1 MDDGRSVAT
10 MARARFKEET
20 AEPKM
25 VAVTSAEAVVPA
37 APDARAIEL
46 PKRPAVAGFD
56 APTGTQ
62 TAIRKRKAAAQPAAK
77 GFRFGELALY
87 VGLVALVV
95 GAWQLSEL
103 NLFTSKDDLGY
114 WLGVAGGTMMLTLFL
129 YPMRKHMRS
138 LQRVGPLKYWF
149 LAHMVFGIAG
159 PMLILVHSTFKIG
172 SMNAAIAL
180 TCMIVVALSGI
191 VGRFLYRHIHRG
203 FLGEKSTLRELQL
216 EAGFEHDAVKSRFHF
231 VPAVELRL
239 LEFEAETLQ
248 GGGASLGAHVKRV
261 FVLPVRQRLVYF
273 ECRRQVDAAL
283 TRIARHRGW
292 QRTDL
297 EDRKRRARSLIRDYL
312 GSVVNVAQFAAYER
326 LFSLWHVL
334 HIPFVYVLVISA
346 IAHVIAVHVY

>member
-1 MDDGRSVAT
+1 MDDGRNVTAT
-10 MARARFKEET
+10 M
-20 AEPKM
+20 
-25 VAVTSAEAVVPA
+25 VTMRPQANPAAAEASPRHEHATLVTMRPQARPGA
-37 APDARAIEL
+37 AP
-46 PKRPAVAGFD
+46 VAKG
-56 APTGTQ
+56 
-62 TAIRKRKAAAQPAAK
+62 AAAPAQRR
-77 GFRFGELALY
+77 FRLGEGALY
-87 VGLVALVV
+87 IGLVLLVL
-95 GAWQLSEL
+95 GAWQLSER

-159 PMLILVHSTFKIG
+159 PMLILVHSTFKVG

-248 GGGASLGAHVKRV
+248 MGGSGLVSQLRRV

-273 ECRRQVDAAL
+273 ECRREVDAAL
-283 TRIARHRGW
+283 ARIARHRGW
-292 QRTDL
+292 RRSDL
-297 EDRKRRARSLIRDYL
+297 EDRRRRARSLLGDYL
-312 GSVVNVAQFAAYER
+312 TAVVNVAQFAAYER

-346 IAHVIAVHVY
+346 IAHVVAVHIY